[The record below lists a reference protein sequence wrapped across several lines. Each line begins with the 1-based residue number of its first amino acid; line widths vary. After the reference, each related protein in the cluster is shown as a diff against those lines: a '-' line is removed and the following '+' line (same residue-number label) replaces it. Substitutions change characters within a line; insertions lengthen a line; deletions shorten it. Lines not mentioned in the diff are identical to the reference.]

1 MIDEIRKRKRELR
14 ITADRHEKA
23 LKNSYQ
29 EISED
34 LLTGRAKML
43 MIGGGLA
50 VTYWLVRLLILD
62 RDKGKSSKE
71 IPADDIKNEHKI
83 TKHTD
88 NEILNLIKEKTALFL
103 VDLAQQVIIESIRKI
118 EK

>member
-14 ITADRHEKA
+14 LTADRHEKA
-23 LKNSYQ
+23 LKSSYQ

-34 LLTGRAKML
+34 FLSGRAKML

-50 VTYWLVRLLILD
+50 VTYWLLRLLILGK
-62 RDKGKSSKE
+62 DKSRKE
-71 IPADDIKNEHKI
+71 IPADDNKNERKI

-103 VDLAQQVIIESIRKI
+103 VDLAQQVIVESIRKI
-118 EK
+118 DK